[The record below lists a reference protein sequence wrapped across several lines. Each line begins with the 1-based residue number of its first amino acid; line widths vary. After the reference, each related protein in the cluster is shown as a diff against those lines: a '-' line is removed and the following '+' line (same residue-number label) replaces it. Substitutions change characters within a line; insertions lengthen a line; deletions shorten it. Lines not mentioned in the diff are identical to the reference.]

1 MKKMNFQIYKKQIC
15 RILGLTLC
23 TVMLATTLFQSFPLK
38 APVYADDKI
47 TEEDINSLQQ
57 MLDAL
62 EKEMEEHSGRLEQM
76 EQDEVRLQAALSS
89 YSGLAQMYYEQITQ
103 VEARKKECEEKL
115 AHYSE
120 EIKDLELR
128 REEMYKDF
136 KLTLRAL
143 RESKDVTIL
152 EMIFSAK
159 SLMELLTA
167 VERARDLSQYKAG
180 LLKKMQ
186 TLFAEN
192 DKSRSELEAELKEQT
207 ELGVRLDGMKTEVEG
222 KITETERILTETA
235 QKILETQNT
244 LSQLTET
251 SEEFQKEL
259 TDLIRRYE
267 EQLEKERRARQ
278 TLFWPLDLKNKRVTS
293 PYGYRYHPLTGNYKF
308 HTGIDLAGPNSGDI
322 KQNNIYAAM
331 DGVVITA
338 VNLPNSKTGYG
349 SYIIISHGYSERY
362 ESNVSTLYAHLDSLN
377 VKKGDEVKQG
387 QLIGKVGTTGSS
399 TGYHLHF
406 EVRMNGLTT
415 DPLAY
420 EYIKEIDGEPVDPK
434 TFITGVY

>member
-1 MKKMNFQIYKKQIC
+1 MKKINSDRYKKQIC

-23 TVMLATTLFQSFPLK
+23 TVMIATTLLQSFPLK
-38 APVYADDKI
+38 QQVYADDKI
-47 TEEDINSLQQ
+47 SEEDINSLQQ

-62 EKEMEEHSGRLEQM
+62 EKEMAEHSGKLEQM

-89 YSGLAQMYYEQITQ
+89 YTSLAKLYYDQIAQ
-103 VEARKKECEEKL
+103 VEARKAECEEKL
-115 AHYSE
+115 AQCST
-120 EIKDLELR
+120 EIKDLEDR
-128 REEMYKDF
+128 REEMYEDF

-143 RESKDVTIL
+143 RESKDVTVL

-159 SLMELLTA
+159 SLMELLSA

-186 TLFAEN
+186 ALFAEN

-207 ELGVRLDGMKTEVEG
+207 ELGIRLDGMKTDVET
-222 KITETERILTETA
+222 KIAETERYLTETA

-251 SEEFQKEL
+251 SEEFQREL

-338 VNLPNSKTGYG
+338 VNLPNSTTGYG

-362 ESNVSTLYAHLDSLN
+362 GSNVSTLYAHLDSLN

-406 EVRMNGLTT
+406 EVRMDGLTT
-415 DPLAY
+415 DPLSY